1 MEFGRKAIATEVDLL
16 YIAHK
21 DHLQARLKGM
31 KYLSFTLDAW
41 TSPNTKAFMAI
52 TVHGIT
58 RNWKMLDML
67 VGMPAV
73 HGLPGEIRAQWLAK
87 NKYPM
92 KFTILDNEYP
102 MNIHCQ
108 QSWLGWPHPSSYRVG
123 PPDANPGAVPP
134 SDSQTPGPLR

>member
-1 MEFGRKAIATEVDLL
+1 MLGQSFRWLLELLNPATVNMEFGRKAIATEVDLL

-73 HGLPGEIRAQWLAK
+73 HGLPGEIRAQLLASD
-87 NKYPM
+87 
-92 KFTILDNEYP
+92 FISHQGP
-102 MNIHCQ
+102 MNI
-108 QSWLGWPHPSSYRVG
+108 S
-123 PPDANPGAVPP
+123 
-134 SDSQTPGPLR
+134 